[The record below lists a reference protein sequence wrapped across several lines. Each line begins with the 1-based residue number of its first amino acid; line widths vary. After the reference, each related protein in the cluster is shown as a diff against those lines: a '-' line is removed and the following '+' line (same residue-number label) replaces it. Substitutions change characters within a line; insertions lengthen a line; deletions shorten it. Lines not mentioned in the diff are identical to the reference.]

1 MKNSIKLLKSI
12 ALLFIFLSFAFCSKE
27 AQIDIKEKSLY
38 VTVNNKTDIAKEYR
52 VYYECVGC
60 VNDGERDICETKENS
75 VRVIVSPNQ
84 SKTEKTFIQCSSFH
98 RGSEGQ
104 INPPCHKYKS
114 CKVLRLS
121 EK

>member
-1 MKNSIKLLKSI
+1 M
-12 ALLFIFLSFAFCSKE
+12 LFILLSFAFCSKE

-75 VRVIVSPNQ
+75 VKVIVSPNQ
-84 SKTEKTFIQCSSFH
+84 SKTEKTFIQCSSFEYKG
-98 RGSEGQ
+98 GSMGETR
-104 INPPCHKYKS
+104 PPCHKYKS